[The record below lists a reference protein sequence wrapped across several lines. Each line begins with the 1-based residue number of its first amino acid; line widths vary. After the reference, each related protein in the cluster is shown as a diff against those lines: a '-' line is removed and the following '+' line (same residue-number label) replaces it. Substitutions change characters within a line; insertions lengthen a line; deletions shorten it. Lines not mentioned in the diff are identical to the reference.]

1 MVDQVNNRMINLMNL
16 TKCLQEELELLG
28 EGDDEGWVRA
38 RNYKGE
44 VTGILKLLTNEQPWN
59 LVFSSLQLRK

>member
-1 MVDQVNNRMINLMNL
+1 MLSEKNEHLY
-16 TKCLQEELELLG
+16 CQEELELLG

-44 VTGILKLLTNEQPWN
+44 VNMEISIT
-59 LVFSSLQLRK
+59 F